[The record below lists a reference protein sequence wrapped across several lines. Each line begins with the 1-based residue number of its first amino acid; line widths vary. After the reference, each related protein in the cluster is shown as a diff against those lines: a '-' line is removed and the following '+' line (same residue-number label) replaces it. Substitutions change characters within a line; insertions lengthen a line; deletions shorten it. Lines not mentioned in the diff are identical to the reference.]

1 MLVVLKYKS
10 YILYPLIN
18 LNIGICLQRW
28 RSLIMKIRICA
39 TFMLFLFIWLH
50 PFWTFA
56 KGEEAKERVVS
67 LVYDDSG
74 SMRNNDRWKYANYAL
89 QSLVALLDEKDK
101 FSYVPMSKPNDPLNI
116 SLTKDKRQ
124 TEIEGIGAW
133 KTYLNTPFSAVE
145 TAMQSIKKEADIDG
159 KREFWLIVLTDGAF
173 NDLEKDKVGGKE
185 QITQKLAQ
193 FKKEMDAK
201 KISLHPILIT
211 MEEDLGQQE
220 KAQLN
225 TFKEIWKKEINGVT
239 MPSSGEDGIVKSVNQ
254 VAALVANRDP
264 FSSVETIV
272 KTKVVGK
279 KVEITTPFPLK
290 RMTLV
295 RQSPSLS
302 NYQVTQIS
310 KPLQLQSSYSI
321 HAPGEAKLFGN
332 IVHISTENQG
342 VIKPGTYTIEVDR
355 DIEKEGLQ
363 VLVEP
368 ALNYTVSTYDKDD
381 SSQKNVEKM
390 YEGVTAVIE
399 AKPTELP
406 IQSSYFQSEVEIDG
420 KQYPMKWDDKKHVF
434 YYETKIDKGL
444 VRGKVHMNIKGFYR
458 QTKEFKI
465 EVTEKPKLSL
475 QTITKDYEEKVTNL
489 ENSKPFIIQ
498 PQLDGKPMT
507 EEAVKKLLKSTG
519 VTSKQSINYEIK
531 QQDNQIYIY
540 PRPHYSDT
548 FNFTDTGTVEATITI
563 QDSKLQ
569 EVKKN
574 ISLHIQNAPFYEK
587 YALIFKFV
595 IPITLLLL
603 VVGIIVLG
611 WIARPRFHRKALL
624 YYEWDQEVAKD
635 WLYQSEP
642 ELLKNKWWKHY
653 FGIPFRA
660 ERKTVQSVT
669 FIAKKGSKSIFV
681 AKESQVVGMIID
693 GMFIT
698 EDEVGM
704 EHKTL
709 YPNELLVIDR
719 GYGKEIYKYECE

>member
-1 MLVVLKYKS
+1 
-10 YILYPLIN
+10 
-18 LNIGICLQRW
+18 
-28 RSLIMKIRICA
+28 MKIRICA
-39 TFMLFLFIWLH
+39 TFMLFLFICL
-50 PFWTFA
+50 PLSAFA

-101 FSYVPMSKPNDPLNI
+101 FSYVPMSKPNEPLNI

-145 TAMQSIKKEADIDG
+145 TAIQSIKKEADIDG

-185 QITQKLAQ
+185 QILQKLAQ

-201 KISLHPILIT
+201 KISLHPVLIT

-220 KAQLN
+220 KEQLN

-264 FSSVETIV
+264 FSSVESIV

-279 KVEITTPFPLK
+279 RVEITTPFPLK

-295 RQSPSLS
+295 RQSSSLPD
-302 NYQVTQIS
+302 YQVTQIS
-310 KPLQLQSSYSI
+310 KPLQLQSSFSI

-332 IVHISTENQG
+332 IVHISTENEE
-342 VIKPGTYTIEVDR
+342 VIKPGTYTIEVDQ

-368 ALNYTVSTYDKDD
+368 ALNYTVSTYAKDD

-406 IQSSYFQSEVEIDG
+406 VQSSYFQAELEIEG

-434 YYETKIDKGL
+434 YYEMKIAKGL

-531 QQDNQIYIY
+531 QHGNQIYVY
-540 PRPHYSDT
+540 PRPYYSDT
-548 FNFTDTGTVEATITI
+548 FNFTDTGTVEATIVM

-574 ISLHIQNAPFYEK
+574 ITFHIQDAPFYEK

-611 WIARPRFHRKALL
+611 WIVRPRFHRKALL

-642 ELLKNKWWKHY
+642 ELLRNKWWNHY

-669 FIAKKGSKSIFV
+669 FIAKKGSKSVFV

-709 YPNELLVIDR
+709 YPNELLLIDR

>member
-1 MLVVLKYKS
+1 
-10 YILYPLIN
+10 
-18 LNIGICLQRW
+18 
-28 RSLIMKIRICA
+28 MKIRICA

-89 QSLVALLDEKDK
+89 QSLVALLDEKDT

-173 NDLEKDKVGGKE
+173 NDLEKDKIGGKE
-185 QITQKLAQ
+185 QILQKLAQ

-264 FSSVETIV
+264 FSSVESIV

-295 RQSPSLS
+295 RQSPSLPD
-302 NYQVTQIS
+302 YQVTQIS
-310 KPLQLQSSYSI
+310 KPLQLQSSFSI

-332 IVHISTENQG
+332 IVHISTENEE

-368 ALNYTVSTYDKDD
+368 ALNYTVSTYDKEDKD
-381 SSQKNVEKM
+381 RKNVEEM
-390 YEGVTAVIE
+390 YEDVTAVIE

-406 IQSSYFQSEVEIDG
+406 VQSSYFQAEVEIDG
-420 KQYPMKWDDKKHVF
+420 KQYAMKWDDKRHVF
-434 YYETKIDKGL
+434 YYETKLTKGL

-465 EVTEKPKLSL
+465 ETTKKPKLSL
-475 QTITKDYEEKVTNL
+475 QTVTKDYEEKVTNL

-498 PQLDGKPMT
+498 PQLDDKPMT

-531 QQDNQIYIY
+531 QHGNQIYIY

-548 FNFTDTGTVEATITI
+548 FNFTDTGTVEATIVV
-563 QDSKLQ
+563 QDSKLPK
-569 EVKKN
+569 VKKD
-574 ISLHIQNAPFYEK
+574 ITLHIQNAPFYEK
-587 YALIFKFV
+587 YALIFKLV

-603 VVGIIVLG
+603 IVGIIVLG
-611 WIARPRFHRKALL
+611 WIVRPRFHRKALL

-653 FGIPFRA
+653 FGIPYRA

>member
-1 MLVVLKYKS
+1 
-10 YILYPLIN
+10 
-18 LNIGICLQRW
+18 
-28 RSLIMKIRICA
+28 MKIRICA

-89 QSLVALLDEKDK
+89 QSLVALLDEKDT

-116 SLTKDKRQ
+116 SLTKNKRQ

-264 FSSVETIV
+264 FSSVESIV

-295 RQSPSLS
+295 RQSPSLPD
-302 NYQVTQIS
+302 YQVTQIS
-310 KPLQLQSSYSI
+310 KPLQLQSSFSI

-332 IVHISTENQG
+332 IVHISTENEE

-368 ALNYTVSTYDKDD
+368 ALNYTVSTYDKEDKD
-381 SSQKNVEKM
+381 RKNVEEM
-390 YEGVTAVIE
+390 YEDVTAVIE

-406 IQSSYFQSEVEIDG
+406 VQSSYFQAEVEIDG
-420 KQYPMKWDDKKHVF
+420 KQYAMKWDDKRHVF
-434 YYETKIDKGL
+434 YYETKLTKGL

-465 EVTEKPKLSL
+465 ETTKKSKLSL
-475 QTITKDYEEKVTNL
+475 QTVTKDYEEKVTNL

-498 PQLDGKPMT
+498 PQLDDKPMT

-531 QQDNQIYIY
+531 QHGNQIYIY
-540 PRPHYSDT
+540 PRPHYSDI
-548 FNFTDTGTVEATITI
+548 FNFTDTGTVEATIVV
-563 QDSKLQ
+563 QDSKLPK
-569 EVKKN
+569 VKKD
-574 ISLHIQNAPFYEK
+574 ITLHIQNAPFYEK

-603 VVGIIVLG
+603 IVGIIVLG
-611 WIARPRFHRKALL
+611 WIVRPRFHRKALL

-653 FGIPFRA
+653 FGIPYRA

-669 FIAKKGSKSIFV
+669 FIAKKGSKLIFV

>member
-1 MLVVLKYKS
+1 
-10 YILYPLIN
+10 
-18 LNIGICLQRW
+18 
-28 RSLIMKIRICA
+28 MKIRICA

-116 SLTKDKRQ
+116 SLAKDKRQ
-124 TEIEGIGAW
+124 MEIEGIGAW

-193 FKKEMDAK
+193 FKKDMDAK

-225 TFKEIWKKEINGVT
+225 TFKEIWKKELNGVT

-264 FSSVETIV
+264 FSSVESIV
-272 KTKVVGK
+272 KTKVIGK

-295 RQSPSLS
+295 RQSPSLPD
-302 NYQVTQIS
+302 YQVTQIS
-310 KPLQLQSSYSI
+310 KPLQLQSSFSI

-332 IVHISTENQG
+332 IVHISTENEE

-368 ALNYTVSTYDKDD
+368 ALNYTVSTYDKEDKD
-381 SSQKNVEKM
+381 RKNVEEM
-390 YEGVTAVIE
+390 YEDVTAVIQ

-406 IQSSYFQSEVEIDG
+406 VQSSYFQAEVEIDG
-420 KQYPMKWDDKKHVF
+420 KQYAMKWDDKRHVF
-434 YYETKIDKGL
+434 YYETKLTKGL

-465 EVTEKPKLSL
+465 ETTKKPKLSL
-475 QTITKDYEEKVTNL
+475 QTVTKDYEEKVTNL

-498 PQLDGKPMT
+498 PQLDDKPMT

-531 QQDNQIYIY
+531 QHGNQIYVY
-540 PRPHYSDT
+540 PRPYYSDT
-548 FNFTDTGTVEATITI
+548 FNFTDTGTVEATIVM

-574 ISLHIQNAPFYEK
+574 ITFHIQDAPFYEK

-611 WIARPRFHRKALL
+611 WIIRPRFHRKALL

-642 ELLKNKWWKHY
+642 ELLRNKWWNHY
-653 FGIPFRA
+653 FGIPYRA

-669 FIAKKGSKSIFV
+669 FIAKKGSKSVFV

-693 GMFIT
+693 GMFIA

-709 YPNELLVIDR
+709 YPNELLLIDR
-719 GYGKEIYKYECE
+719 AYGKEIYKYECE

>member
-1 MLVVLKYKS
+1 
-10 YILYPLIN
+10 
-18 LNIGICLQRW
+18 
-28 RSLIMKIRICA
+28 MKIRICA

-89 QSLVALLDEKDK
+89 QSLVALLDEKDT

-173 NDLEKDKVGGKE
+173 NDLEKDKIGGKE
-185 QITQKLAQ
+185 QILQKLAQ

-264 FSSVETIV
+264 FSSVESIV

-295 RQSPSLS
+295 RQSPSLPD
-302 NYQVTQIS
+302 YQVTQIS
-310 KPLQLQSSYSI
+310 KPLQLQSSFSI

-332 IVHISTENQG
+332 IVHISTENEE

-368 ALNYTVSTYDKDD
+368 ALNYTVSTYDKEDKD
-381 SSQKNVEKM
+381 RKNVEEM
-390 YEGVTAVIE
+390 YEDVTAVIE

-406 IQSSYFQSEVEIDG
+406 VQSSYFQAEVEIDG
-420 KQYPMKWDDKKHVF
+420 KQYAMKWDDKRHVF
-434 YYETKIDKGL
+434 YYETKLTKGL

-465 EVTEKPKLSL
+465 ETTKKPKLSL
-475 QTITKDYEEKVTNL
+475 QTVTKDYEEKVTNL

-498 PQLDGKPMT
+498 PQLDDKPMT

-531 QQDNQIYIY
+531 QHGNQIYIY

-548 FNFTDTGTVEATITI
+548 FNFTDTGTVEATIVV
-563 QDSKLQ
+563 QDSKLPK
-569 EVKKN
+569 VKKD
-574 ISLHIQNAPFYEK
+574 ITLHIQNALFYEK

-603 VVGIIVLG
+603 IVGIIVLG
-611 WIARPRFHRKALL
+611 WIVRPRFHRKALL

-653 FGIPFRA
+653 FGIPYRA

>member
-1 MLVVLKYKS
+1 
-10 YILYPLIN
+10 
-18 LNIGICLQRW
+18 
-28 RSLIMKIRICA
+28 MKIRICA
-39 TFMLFLFIWLH
+39 TFMLFLLIWLH

-101 FSYVPMSKPNDPLNI
+101 FSYVPMSKPNDPVNI

-185 QITQKLAQ
+185 QILQKLAQ
-193 FKKEMDAK
+193 FKKEMDEK
-201 KISLHPILIT
+201 KISLHPVLIT

-239 MPSSGEDGIVKSVNQ
+239 MPSSGENGIVKSVNQ

-264 FSSVETIV
+264 FSSVESIV

-295 RQSPSLS
+295 RQSPSLPD
-302 NYQVTQIS
+302 YQVKQIS
-310 KPLQLQSSYSI
+310 KPLQLQSSFSI

-332 IVHISTENQG
+332 IVHISTENEE
-342 VIKPGTYTIEVDR
+342 VIKPGTYTIEVDQE
-355 DIEKEGLQ
+355 IEKEGLQ

-368 ALNYTVSTYDKDD
+368 ALNYNVSTYDKEDKD
-381 SSQKNVEKM
+381 RKNVEEM

-406 IQSSYFQSEVEIDG
+406 VQSSYFQAEVEIDG
-420 KQYPMKWDDKKHVF
+420 KQYAMKWDDKRHVF
-434 YYETKIDKGL
+434 YNETKLTKGL
-444 VRGKVHMNIKGFYR
+444 IRGKVHMNIKGFYR

-465 EVTEKPKLSL
+465 ETTKKPELSL
-475 QTITKDYEEKVTNL
+475 QTVTKDYKEKVTNL

-531 QQDNQIYIY
+531 QHDNQIYIY

-548 FNFTDTGTVEATITI
+548 FNFTDTGTVEATIVV

-569 EVKKN
+569 KVKKD
-574 ISLHIQNAPFYEK
+574 ITLHIQNAPFYEK

-603 VVGIIVLG
+603 LVGIIVLG
-611 WIARPRFHRKALL
+611 WIVRPRFHRKALL

-653 FGIPFRA
+653 FGIPYRA

-681 AKESQVVGMIID
+681 AKESQVVGMIVD

>member
-1 MLVVLKYKS
+1 
-10 YILYPLIN
+10 
-18 LNIGICLQRW
+18 
-28 RSLIMKIRICA
+28 MKIRICA
-39 TFMLFLFIWLH
+39 TFMLFLFICL
-50 PFWTFA
+50 PLSAFA

-101 FSYVPMSKPNDPLNI
+101 FSYVPMSKPNEPLNI

-185 QITQKLAQ
+185 QILRKLAH

-201 KISLHPILIT
+201 KISLHPVLIT

-220 KAQLN
+220 KEQLN

-264 FSSVETIV
+264 FSSVESIV

-279 KVEITTPFPLK
+279 RVEITTPFPLK

-295 RQSPSLS
+295 RQSPSLPD
-302 NYQVTQIS
+302 YQVTQIS
-310 KPLQLQSSYSI
+310 KPLQLQSSFSI

-332 IVHISTENQG
+332 IVHISTENEE
-342 VIKPGTYTIEVDR
+342 VIKPGTYTIEVDQ

-368 ALNYTVSTYDKDD
+368 ALNYTVSTYAKDD

-406 IQSSYFQSEVEIDG
+406 VQSSYFQAELEIEG

-434 YYETKIDKGL
+434 YYEMKIAKGL

-531 QQDNQIYIY
+531 QHGNQIYVY
-540 PRPHYSDT
+540 PRPYYSDT
-548 FNFTDTGTVEATITI
+548 FNFTDTGTVEATIVM

-574 ISLHIQNAPFYEK
+574 ITFHIQDAPFYEK

-611 WIARPRFHRKALL
+611 WIVRPRFHRKALL

-642 ELLKNKWWKHY
+642 ELLRNKWWNHY

-669 FIAKKGSKSIFV
+669 FIAKKGSKSVFV

-709 YPNELLVIDR
+709 YPNELLLIDR

>member
-1 MLVVLKYKS
+1 
-10 YILYPLIN
+10 
-18 LNIGICLQRW
+18 
-28 RSLIMKIRICA
+28 MKIRICA

-89 QSLVALLDEKDK
+89 QSLVALLDEKDT

-173 NDLEKDKVGGKE
+173 NDLEKDKIGGKE
-185 QITQKLAQ
+185 QILQKLAQ

-264 FSSVETIV
+264 FSSVESIV

-295 RQSPSLS
+295 RQSPSLPD
-302 NYQVTQIS
+302 YQVTQIS
-310 KPLQLQSSYSI
+310 KPLQLQSSFSI

-332 IVHISTENQG
+332 IVHISTENEE
-342 VIKPGTYTIEVDR
+342 VIKPGTYMIEVDR

-368 ALNYTVSTYDKDD
+368 ALNYTVSTYDKEDKD
-381 SSQKNVEKM
+381 RKNVEEM
-390 YEGVTAVIE
+390 YEDVTAVIE

-406 IQSSYFQSEVEIDG
+406 VQSSYFQAEVEIDG
-420 KQYPMKWDDKKHVF
+420 KQYAMKWDDKRHVF
-434 YYETKIDKGL
+434 YYETKLTKGL

-465 EVTEKPKLSL
+465 ETTKKPKLSL
-475 QTITKDYEEKVTNL
+475 QTVTKDYEEKVTNL

-498 PQLDGKPMT
+498 PQLDDKPMT

-531 QQDNQIYIY
+531 QHGNQIYIY

-548 FNFTDTGTVEATITI
+548 FNFTDTGTVEATIVV
-563 QDSKLQ
+563 QDSKLPK
-569 EVKKN
+569 VKKD
-574 ISLHIQNAPFYEK
+574 ITLHIQNALFYEK
-587 YALIFKFV
+587 YALIFKLV

-603 VVGIIVLG
+603 IVGIIVLG
-611 WIARPRFHRKALL
+611 WIVRPRFHRKALL

-653 FGIPFRA
+653 FGIPYRA

>member
-1 MLVVLKYKS
+1 
-10 YILYPLIN
+10 
-18 LNIGICLQRW
+18 
-28 RSLIMKIRICA
+28 MKIRICA
-39 TFMLFLFIWLH
+39 TFMLFLFICL
-50 PFWTFA
+50 PLSAFA

-101 FSYVPMSKPNDPLNI
+101 FSYVPMSKPNEPLNI

-185 QITQKLAQ
+185 QILRKLAQ

-201 KISLHPILIT
+201 KISLHPVLIT

-220 KAQLN
+220 KEQLN

-264 FSSVETIV
+264 FSSVESIV

-279 KVEITTPFPLK
+279 RVEITTPFPLK

-295 RQSPSLS
+295 RQSPSLPD
-302 NYQVTQIS
+302 YQVTQIS
-310 KPLQLQSSYSI
+310 KPLQLQSSFSI

-332 IVHISTENQG
+332 IVHISTENEE
-342 VIKPGTYTIEVDR
+342 VIKPGTYTIEVDQ

-399 AKPTELP
+399 ARPTELP
-406 IQSSYFQSEVEIDG
+406 VQSSYFQAEVEIDG
-420 KQYPMKWDDKKHVF
+420 KQYAMKWNDKRHVF
-434 YYETKIDKGL
+434 YYETKLGKGL

-465 EVTEKPKLSL
+465 ETAEKPKLSL
-475 QTITKDYEEKVTNL
+475 QTVTKDYEEKVTNL
-489 ENSKPFIIQ
+489 ENSKPFVLQ
-498 PQLDGKPMT
+498 PQLDDKSMT

-519 VTSKQSINYEIK
+519 VTSKQLINYEIK
-531 QQDNQIYIY
+531 QHGNQIYVY
-540 PRPHYSDT
+540 PRPYYSDT
-548 FNFTDTGTVEATITI
+548 FNFTDTGTVEATIVM

-574 ISLHIQNAPFYEK
+574 ITFHIQDAPFYEK

-611 WIARPRFHRKALL
+611 WIVRPRFHRKALL

-642 ELLKNKWWKHY
+642 ELLRNKWWNHY
-653 FGIPFRA
+653 LGIPFRA

-669 FIAKKGSKSIFV
+669 FIAKKGSKSVFV

-709 YPNELLVIDR
+709 YPNELLLIDR

>member
-1 MLVVLKYKS
+1 
-10 YILYPLIN
+10 
-18 LNIGICLQRW
+18 
-28 RSLIMKIRICA
+28 MKIRICA

-116 SLTKDKRQ
+116 SLAKDKRQ
-124 TEIEGIGAW
+124 MEIEGIGAW

-185 QITQKLAQ
+185 QILRKLAQ

-201 KISLHPILIT
+201 KISLHPVLIT

-220 KAQLN
+220 KEQLN

-264 FSSVETIV
+264 FSSVESIV

-295 RQSPSLS
+295 RQSPSLPD
-302 NYQVTQIS
+302 YQVTQIS
-310 KPLQLQSSYSI
+310 KPLQLQSSFSI

-332 IVHISTENQG
+332 IVHISTENEE

-368 ALNYTVSTYDKDD
+368 ALNYTVSTYDKEDKD
-381 SSQKNVEKM
+381 RKNVEEM
-390 YEGVTAVIE
+390 YEDVTAVIE

-406 IQSSYFQSEVEIDG
+406 VQSSYFQAEVEIDG
-420 KQYPMKWDDKKHVF
+420 KQYAMKWDDKRHVF
-434 YYETKIDKGL
+434 YYETKLTKGL

-465 EVTEKPKLSL
+465 ETTKKPKLSL
-475 QTITKDYEEKVTNL
+475 QTVTKDYEEKVTNL

-498 PQLDGKPMT
+498 PQLDDKPMT

-531 QQDNQIYIY
+531 QHGNQIYIY

-548 FNFTDTGTVEATITI
+548 FNFTDTGTVEATIVV

-574 ISLHIQNAPFYEK
+574 ITFHIQDAPFYEK

-611 WIARPRFHRKALL
+611 WIIRPRFHRKALL

-642 ELLKNKWWKHY
+642 ELLRNKWWNHY

-669 FIAKKGSKSIFV
+669 FIAKKGSKSVFV

-693 GMFIT
+693 GMFIA

-709 YPNELLVIDR
+709 YPNELLLIDR

>member
-1 MLVVLKYKS
+1 
-10 YILYPLIN
+10 
-18 LNIGICLQRW
+18 
-28 RSLIMKIRICA
+28 MKIRICA

-89 QSLVALLDEKDK
+89 QSLVALLDEKDT

-116 SLTKDKRQ
+116 SLAKDKRQ

-193 FKKEMDAK
+193 FKKEMDVK
-201 KISLHPILIT
+201 KISLHPVLIT

-220 KAQLN
+220 KVQLN

-264 FSSVETIV
+264 FSSVESIV

-295 RQSPSLS
+295 RQSPSLPD
-302 NYQVTQIS
+302 YQVTQIS
-310 KPLQLQSSYSI
+310 KPLQLQSSFSI

-332 IVHISTENQG
+332 IVHISTENEE
-342 VIKPGTYTIEVDR
+342 VIKPGTYTIEVDQ

-381 SSQKNVEKM
+381 RSQKNVEKM

-406 IQSSYFQSEVEIDG
+406 IQSSYFQAEVEIDG
-420 KQYPMKWDDKKHVF
+420 KQYPMKWDNKKHVF
-434 YYETKIDKGL
+434 YYEMKVDKGL

-465 EVTEKPKLSL
+465 ETTKKPELSL
-475 QTITKDYEEKVTNL
+475 RTVTKDYEEKVTNL
-489 ENSKPFIIQ
+489 ESSKPFIIQ
-498 PQLDGKPMT
+498 PQLDDKPMT

-531 QQDNQIYIY
+531 QHGNQIYIY

-548 FNFTDTGTVEATITI
+548 FNFTDTGTVEATIVV

-574 ISLHIQNAPFYEK
+574 IKLHIQDAPFYEK

-603 VVGIIVLG
+603 IIGIIVLG
-611 WIARPRFHRKALL
+611 WIVRPRFHRKALL

>member
-1 MLVVLKYKS
+1 
-10 YILYPLIN
+10 
-18 LNIGICLQRW
+18 
-28 RSLIMKIRICA
+28 MKIRICA

-89 QSLVALLDEKDK
+89 QSLVALLDEKDT

-173 NDLEKDKVGGKE
+173 NDLEKDKVGGRE

-193 FKKEMDAK
+193 FKKDMDAK

-264 FSSVETIV
+264 FSSVESIV

-310 KPLQLQSSYSI
+310 KPLQLQSSFSI

-332 IVHISTENQG
+332 IVHISTENEE

-368 ALNYTVSTYDKDD
+368 ALNYTVSTYEKEDKDR
-381 SSQKNVEKM
+381 KNVEEM

-406 IQSSYFQSEVEIDG
+406 VQSSYFQAEVEIDG
-420 KQYPMKWDDKKHVF
+420 KQYAMKWDDKRHVF
-434 YYETKIDKGL
+434 YYATKLTKGL

-465 EVTEKPKLSL
+465 ETTKKPALSL
-475 QTITKDYEEKVTNL
+475 RTVTKDYEEKVTNL
-489 ENSKPFIIQ
+489 ESSKPFIIQ
-498 PQLDGKPMT
+498 PQLDDKPMT
-507 EEAVKKLLKSTG
+507 EEAVKKLLKSIG

-531 QQDNQIYIY
+531 QHGNQIYIY

-548 FNFTDTGTVEATITI
+548 FNFTDTGTVEATIVV

-574 ISLHIQNAPFYEK
+574 IKLHIQDAPFYEK

-603 VVGIIVLG
+603 IVGIIVLG
-611 WIARPRFHRKALL
+611 WIVRPRFHRKALL

>member
-1 MLVVLKYKS
+1 
-10 YILYPLIN
+10 
-18 LNIGICLQRW
+18 
-28 RSLIMKIRICA
+28 MKIRICA

-89 QSLVALLDEKDK
+89 QSLVALLDEKDT

-173 NDLEKDKVGGKE
+173 NDLEKDKIGGKE
-185 QITQKLAQ
+185 QILQKLAQ

-225 TFKEIWKKEINGVT
+225 MFKEIWKKEINGVT

-264 FSSVETIV
+264 FSSVESIV

-295 RQSPSLS
+295 RQSPSLPD
-302 NYQVTQIS
+302 YQVTQIS
-310 KPLQLQSSYSI
+310 KPLQLQSSFSI

-332 IVHISTENQG
+332 IVHISTENEE

-368 ALNYTVSTYDKDD
+368 ALNYTVSTYDKEDKD
-381 SSQKNVEKM
+381 RKNVEEM
-390 YEGVTAVIE
+390 YEDVTAVIE

-406 IQSSYFQSEVEIDG
+406 VQSSYFQAEVEIDG
-420 KQYPMKWDDKKHVF
+420 KQYTMKWDDKRHVF
-434 YYETKIDKGL
+434 YYETKLTKGL

-465 EVTEKPKLSL
+465 ETTKKPKLSL
-475 QTITKDYEEKVTNL
+475 QTVTKDYEEKVTNL

-498 PQLDGKPMT
+498 PQLDDKPMT

-531 QQDNQIYIY
+531 QHGNQIYIY

-548 FNFTDTGTVEATITI
+548 FNFTDTGTVEATIVV
-563 QDSKLQ
+563 QDSKLPK
-569 EVKKN
+569 VKKD
-574 ISLHIQNAPFYEK
+574 ITLHIQNAPFYEK

-603 VVGIIVLG
+603 IVGIIVLG
-611 WIARPRFHRKALL
+611 WIVRPRFHRKALL

-653 FGIPFRA
+653 FGIPYRA

-681 AKESQVVGMIID
+681 AKESQIVGMIID

>member
-1 MLVVLKYKS
+1 
-10 YILYPLIN
+10 
-18 LNIGICLQRW
+18 
-28 RSLIMKIRICA
+28 MKIRICA
-39 TFMLFLFIWLH
+39 TFMLFLLIWLH

-89 QSLVALLDEKDK
+89 QSLVALLDEKDT

-185 QITQKLAQ
+185 QILQKLAQ
-193 FKKEMDAK
+193 FKKNMDAK

-264 FSSVETIV
+264 FSSVESIV

-295 RQSPSLS
+295 RQSPSLPD
-302 NYQVTQIS
+302 YQVTQIS
-310 KPLQLQSSYSI
+310 KPLQLQSSFSI

-332 IVHISTENQG
+332 IVHISTENEE
-342 VIKPGTYTIEVDR
+342 VIKPGTYTIEVDQE
-355 DIEKEGLQ
+355 IEKEGLQ

-368 ALNYTVSTYDKDD
+368 ALNYTVSTYDKEDKD
-381 SSQKNVEKM
+381 RKNVEEM

-406 IQSSYFQSEVEIDG
+406 VQSSYFQAEVEIDG
-420 KQYPMKWDDKKHVF
+420 KQYAMKWDDKRHVF
-434 YYETKIDKGL
+434 YYETKLTKGL
-444 VRGKVHMNIKGFYR
+444 IRGKVHMNIKGFYR

-465 EVTEKPKLSL
+465 ETTKKPELSL
-475 QTITKDYEEKVTNL
+475 QTVTKDYKEKVTNL

-531 QQDNQIYIY
+531 QHDNQIYIY
-540 PRPHYSDT
+540 PRPHYSAT
-548 FNFTDTGTVEATITI
+548 FNFTDTGSVEATIVV
-563 QDSKLQ
+563 QDSKLK
-569 EVKKN
+569 EVKKD
-574 ISLHIQNAPFYEK
+574 ITLHIQNAPFYEK

-603 VVGIIVLG
+603 IVGIIVLG
-611 WIARPRFHRKALL
+611 WIVRPRFHRKALL

-653 FGIPFRA
+653 FGIPYRA

>member
-1 MLVVLKYKS
+1 
-10 YILYPLIN
+10 
-18 LNIGICLQRW
+18 
-28 RSLIMKIRICA
+28 
-39 TFMLFLFIWLH
+39 
-50 PFWTFA
+50 
-56 KGEEAKERVVS
+56 
-67 LVYDDSG
+67 
-74 SMRNNDRWKYANYAL
+74 
-89 QSLVALLDEKDK
+89 
-101 FSYVPMSKPNDPLNI
+101 
-116 SLTKDKRQ
+116 
-124 TEIEGIGAW
+124 
-133 KTYLNTPFSAVE
+133 YLNTPFSAVE

-185 QITQKLAQ
+185 QILQKLAQ
-193 FKKEMDAK
+193 FKKEMDTK
-201 KISLHPILIT
+201 KISLHPVLIT

-220 KAQLN
+220 KEQLN

-264 FSSVETIV
+264 FSSVESIV

-279 KVEITTPFPLK
+279 RVEITTPFPLK

-295 RQSPSLS
+295 RQSPSLPD
-302 NYQVTQIS
+302 YQVTQIS
-310 KPLQLQSSYSI
+310 KPLQLQSSFSI

-332 IVHISTENQG
+332 IVHISTENEE
-342 VIKPGTYTIEVDR
+342 VIKPGTYTIEVDQ

-381 SSQKNVEKM
+381 SSQKNVENM

-406 IQSSYFQSEVEIDG
+406 VQSSYFQAEVEIDG
-420 KQYPMKWDDKKHVF
+420 KQYAMKWNDKRHVF
-434 YYETKIDKGL
+434 YYETKLGKGL

-465 EVTEKPKLSL
+465 ETAEKPKLSL
-475 QTITKDYEEKVTNL
+475 QTVTKDYEEKVTNL
-489 ENSKPFIIQ
+489 ENSKPFVLQ
-498 PQLDGKPMT
+498 PQLDGKLMT

-531 QQDNQIYIY
+531 QHGNQIYVY
-540 PRPHYSDT
+540 PRPYYSDT
-548 FNFTDTGTVEATITI
+548 FNFTDTGTVEATIVM

-574 ISLHIQNAPFYEK
+574 ITFHIQDAPFYEK

-603 VVGIIVLG
+603 AVGIIVLG
-611 WIARPRFHRKALL
+611 WIVRPRFHRKALL

-642 ELLKNKWWKHY
+642 ELLRNKWWNHY

-669 FIAKKGSKSIFV
+669 FIAKKGSKSVFV

-693 GMFIT
+693 GMFIA

-709 YPNELLVIDR
+709 YPNELLLIDR

>member
-1 MLVVLKYKS
+1 
-10 YILYPLIN
+10 
-18 LNIGICLQRW
+18 
-28 RSLIMKIRICA
+28 MKIRICA

-185 QITQKLAQ
+185 QILQKLAQ
-193 FKKEMDAK
+193 FKKEMDTK
-201 KISLHPILIT
+201 KISLHPVLIT

-220 KAQLN
+220 KEQLN

-264 FSSVETIV
+264 FSSVESIV

-295 RQSPSLS
+295 RQSPSLPD
-302 NYQVTQIS
+302 YQVTQIS
-310 KPLQLQSSYSI
+310 KPLQLQSSFSI

-332 IVHISTENQG
+332 IVHISTENEE

-368 ALNYTVSTYDKDD
+368 ALNYTVSTYDKEDKD
-381 SSQKNVEKM
+381 RKNVEEM
-390 YEGVTAVIE
+390 YEDVTAVIE

-406 IQSSYFQSEVEIDG
+406 VQSSYFQAEVEMDG
-420 KQYPMKWDDKKHVF
+420 KQYAMKWDDKRHVF
-434 YYETKIDKGL
+434 YYETKLTKGL
-444 VRGKVHMNIKGFYR
+444 VRGKVYMNIKGFYR

-465 EVTEKPKLSL
+465 ETTKKPKLSL
-475 QTITKDYEEKVTNL
+475 QTVTKDYEEKVTNL

-498 PQLDGKPMT
+498 PQLDDKPMT

-531 QQDNQIYIY
+531 QHGNQIYIY

-548 FNFTDTGTVEATITI
+548 FNFTDTGTVEATIVV
-563 QDSKLQ
+563 QDSKLPK
-569 EVKKN
+569 VKKD
-574 ISLHIQNAPFYEK
+574 ITLHIQNAPFYEK

-603 VVGIIVLG
+603 IVGIIVLG
-611 WIARPRFHRKALL
+611 WIVRPRFHRKALL

-653 FGIPFRA
+653 FGIPYRA

>member
-1 MLVVLKYKS
+1 
-10 YILYPLIN
+10 
-18 LNIGICLQRW
+18 
-28 RSLIMKIRICA
+28 MKIRICA

-173 NDLEKDKVGGKE
+173 NDLEKDKVDGKE
-185 QITQKLAQ
+185 QILQKLAQ
-193 FKKEMDAK
+193 FKKEMDVK
-201 KISLHPILIT
+201 KISLHPVLIT

-264 FSSVETIV
+264 FSSVESIV

-295 RQSPSLS
+295 RQSPSLPD
-302 NYQVTQIS
+302 YQVKQIS
-310 KPLQLQSSYSI
+310 KPLQLQSSFSI

-332 IVHISTENQG
+332 IVHISTENEE
-342 VIKPGTYTIEVDR
+342 VIKPGTYTIEVDQ

-368 ALNYTVSTYDKDD
+368 ALNYTVSTYDKEDKD
-381 SSQKNVEKM
+381 RKNVEEM

-406 IQSSYFQSEVEIDG
+406 VQSSYFQAEVEIDG
-420 KQYPMKWDDKKHVF
+420 KQYAMKWDDKRHVF
-434 YYETKIDKGL
+434 YYETKLTTGL
-444 VRGKVHMNIKGFYR
+444 IRGKVHMNIKGFYR

-465 EVTEKPKLSL
+465 ETTKKPELSL
-475 QTITKDYEEKVTNL
+475 QTVTKDYKEKVTNL

-531 QQDNQIYIY
+531 QHDNQIYIY

-548 FNFTDTGTVEATITI
+548 FNFTDTGTVEATIVV

-569 EVKKN
+569 KVKKD
-574 ISLHIQNAPFYEK
+574 ITLHIQNAPFYEK

-603 VVGIIVLG
+603 IVGIIVLG
-611 WIARPRFHRKALL
+611 WIVRPRFHRKALL

-653 FGIPFRA
+653 FGIPYRA

>member
-1 MLVVLKYKS
+1 
-10 YILYPLIN
+10 
-18 LNIGICLQRW
+18 
-28 RSLIMKIRICA
+28 MKIRICA

-50 PFWTFA
+50 PYWTFA

-89 QSLVALLDEKDK
+89 QSLVALLDEKDT
-101 FSYVPMSKPNDPLNI
+101 FSYVPMSKPNNPLNI

-185 QITQKLAQ
+185 QITKKLTD
-193 FKKEMDAK
+193 FKKEMDVK

-220 KAQLN
+220 KEQLN

-264 FSSVETIV
+264 FSSVESIV

-310 KPLQLQSSYSI
+310 KPLQLQSSFSI

-332 IVHISTENQG
+332 IAHISTENQE

-381 SSQKNVEKM
+381 NSQKNVEQM

-406 IQSSYFQSEVEIDG
+406 IQSSYFQAEVEIDG
-420 KQYPMKWDDKKHVF
+420 KQYPMKWNDKRHVF
-434 YYETKIDKGL
+434 YYETKIGKGL

-465 EVTEKPKLSL
+465 ETTEKPKLSL
-475 QTITKDYEEKVTNL
+475 QTVTKDYEEKVTNL
-489 ENSKPFIIQ
+489 ENSKPFILQ
-498 PQLDGKPMT
+498 PKLDGKPMT
-507 EEAVKKLLKSTG
+507 EGAVKKLLKSTG

-531 QQDNQIYIY
+531 QRGNQIYVY
-540 PRPHYSDT
+540 PRPYYSAT
-548 FNFTDTGTVEATITI
+548 FNFTDTGTVEATIVI
-563 QDSKLQ
+563 QDAKLQ
-569 EVKKN
+569 EVKKQ
-574 ISLHIQNAPFYEK
+574 ISLHIQSAPFYEK

-611 WIARPRFHRKALL
+611 WIVRPRFHRKR
-624 YYEWDQEVAKD
+624 YCIT
-635 WLYQSEP
+635 
-642 ELLKNKWWKHY
+642 N
-653 FGIPFRA
+653 GI
-660 ERKTVQSVT
+660 
-669 FIAKKGSKSIFV
+669 KK
-681 AKESQVVGMIID
+681 
-693 GMFIT
+693 
-698 EDEVGM
+698 
-704 EHKTL
+704 
-709 YPNELLVIDR
+709 
-719 GYGKEIYKYECE
+719 

>member
-1 MLVVLKYKS
+1 
-10 YILYPLIN
+10 
-18 LNIGICLQRW
+18 
-28 RSLIMKIRICA
+28 MKIRICA

-116 SLTKDKRQ
+116 SLAKDKRQ
-124 TEIEGIGAW
+124 MEIEGIGAW

-193 FKKEMDAK
+193 FKKDMDAK

-225 TFKEIWKKEINGVT
+225 TFKEIWKKELNGVT

-264 FSSVETIV
+264 FSSVESIV
-272 KTKVVGK
+272 KTKVIGK

-295 RQSPSLS
+295 RQSPSLPD
-302 NYQVTQIS
+302 YQVTQIS
-310 KPLQLQSSYSI
+310 KLLQLQSSFSI

-332 IVHISTENQG
+332 IVHISTENEE

-368 ALNYTVSTYDKDD
+368 ALNYTVSTYDKEDKD
-381 SSQKNVEKM
+381 RKNVEEM
-390 YEGVTAVIE
+390 YEDVTAVIQ

-406 IQSSYFQSEVEIDG
+406 VQSSYFQAEVEIDG
-420 KQYPMKWDDKKHVF
+420 KQYAMKWDDKRHVF
-434 YYETKIDKGL
+434 YYETKLTKGL

-465 EVTEKPKLSL
+465 ETTKKPKLSL
-475 QTITKDYEEKVTNL
+475 QTVTKDYEEKVTNL

-498 PQLDGKPMT
+498 PQLDDKPMT

-531 QQDNQIYIY
+531 QHGNQIYVY
-540 PRPHYSDT
+540 PRPYYSDT
-548 FNFTDTGTVEATITI
+548 FNFTDTGTVEATIVM

-574 ISLHIQNAPFYEK
+574 ITFHIQDAPFYEK

-611 WIARPRFHRKALL
+611 WIIRPRFHRKALL

-642 ELLKNKWWKHY
+642 ELLRNKWWNHY
-653 FGIPFRA
+653 FGIPYRA

-669 FIAKKGSKSIFV
+669 FIAKKGSKSVFV

-693 GMFIT
+693 GMFIA

-709 YPNELLVIDR
+709 YPNELLLIDR

>member
-1 MLVVLKYKS
+1 
-10 YILYPLIN
+10 
-18 LNIGICLQRW
+18 
-28 RSLIMKIRICA
+28 MKIRICA

-89 QSLVALLDEKDK
+89 QSLVALLDEKDT

-173 NDLEKDKVGGKE
+173 NDLEKDKIGGKE
-185 QITQKLAQ
+185 QILQKLAQ

-220 KAQLN
+220 KAKLN

-264 FSSVETIV
+264 FSSVESIV

-295 RQSPSLS
+295 RQSPSLPD
-302 NYQVTQIS
+302 YQVTQIS
-310 KPLQLQSSYSI
+310 KPLQLQSSFSI

-332 IVHISTENQG
+332 IVHISTENEE

-368 ALNYTVSTYDKDD
+368 ALNYTVSTYDKEDKD
-381 SSQKNVEKM
+381 RKNVEEM
-390 YEGVTAVIE
+390 YEDVTAVIE

-406 IQSSYFQSEVEIDG
+406 VQSSYFQAEVEIDG
-420 KQYPMKWDDKKHVF
+420 KQYAMKWDDKRHVF
-434 YYETKIDKGL
+434 YYETKLTKGL

-465 EVTEKPKLSL
+465 ETTKKPKLSL
-475 QTITKDYEEKVTNL
+475 QTVTKDYEEKVTNL

-498 PQLDGKPMT
+498 PQLDDKPMT

-531 QQDNQIYIY
+531 QHGNQIYIY

-548 FNFTDTGTVEATITI
+548 FNFTDTGTVEATIVV
-563 QDSKLQ
+563 QDSKLPK
-569 EVKKN
+569 VKKD
-574 ISLHIQNAPFYEK
+574 ITLHIQNAPFYEK

-603 VVGIIVLG
+603 IVGIIVLG
-611 WIARPRFHRKALL
+611 WIVRPRFHRKALL

-653 FGIPFRA
+653 FGIPYRA

-681 AKESQVVGMIID
+681 AKESQIVGMIID

>member
-1 MLVVLKYKS
+1 
-10 YILYPLIN
+10 
-18 LNIGICLQRW
+18 
-28 RSLIMKIRICA
+28 MKIRICA
-39 TFMLFLFIWLH
+39 TFMLFLLIWLH

-89 QSLVALLDEKDK
+89 QSLVALLDEKDT

-185 QITQKLAQ
+185 QILQKLAQ
-193 FKKEMDAK
+193 FRKEIDVK
-201 KISLHPILIT
+201 KISLHPVLIT

-264 FSSVETIV
+264 FSSVESIV

-295 RQSPSLS
+295 RQSPSLPD
-302 NYQVTQIS
+302 YQVTQIS
-310 KPLQLQSSYSI
+310 KPLQLQSSFSI

-332 IVHISTENQG
+332 IVHISTENEE
-342 VIKPGTYTIEVDR
+342 VIKPGTYTIEVDQE
-355 DIEKEGLQ
+355 IEKEGLQ

-368 ALNYTVSTYDKDD
+368 ALNYTVSTYDKEDKD
-381 SSQKNVEKM
+381 RKNVEEM

-406 IQSSYFQSEVEIDG
+406 VQSSYFQAEVEIDG
-420 KQYPMKWDDKKHVF
+420 KQYAMKWDDKRHVF
-434 YYETKIDKGL
+434 YYETKLTKGL
-444 VRGKVHMNIKGFYR
+444 IRGKVHMNIKGFYR

-465 EVTEKPKLSL
+465 ETTKKPELSL
-475 QTITKDYEEKVTNL
+475 QTVTKDYKEKVTNL

-531 QQDNQIYIY
+531 QHDNQIYIY

-548 FNFTDTGTVEATITI
+548 FNFTDTGTVEATIVV

-569 EVKKN
+569 EVKKD
-574 ISLHIQNAPFYEK
+574 ITLHIQNAPFYEK

-603 VVGIIVLG
+603 IVGIIVLG
-611 WIARPRFHRKALL
+611 WIVRPRFHRKALL

-653 FGIPFRA
+653 FGIPYRA

>member
-1 MLVVLKYKS
+1 
-10 YILYPLIN
+10 
-18 LNIGICLQRW
+18 
-28 RSLIMKIRICA
+28 MKIRICA

-193 FKKEMDAK
+193 FKKDMDAK

-264 FSSVETIV
+264 FSSVESIV

-279 KVEITTPFPLK
+279 KVKITTPFPLK

-332 IVHISTENQG
+332 IVHISTENQE

-381 SSQKNVEKM
+381 SSQKNVGKM
-390 YEGVTAVIE
+390 YGGVTAVIE

-406 IQSSYFQSEVEIDG
+406 IQSSYFQAEVEIDG
-420 KQYPMKWDDKKHVF
+420 KQYPMMWDDKKHVF
-434 YYETKIDKGL
+434 YYEMKIDKGL

-540 PRPHYSDT
+540 PRPHYSDI

-611 WIARPRFHRKALL
+611 WIVRPRFHRKALL

-653 FGIPFRA
+653 FGIPYRA

-698 EDEVGM
+698 EDEIGM

>member
-1 MLVVLKYKS
+1 
-10 YILYPLIN
+10 
-18 LNIGICLQRW
+18 
-28 RSLIMKIRICA
+28 MKIRICA
-39 TFMLFLFIWLH
+39 TFMLFLFICL
-50 PFWTFA
+50 PLSAFA

-101 FSYVPMSKPNDPLNI
+101 FSYVPMSKPNEPLNI

-185 QITQKLAQ
+185 QILQKLAQ

-201 KISLHPILIT
+201 KISLHPVLIT

-220 KAQLN
+220 KEQLN

-239 MPSSGEDGIVKSVNQ
+239 MPSNGEDGIVKSVNQ

-264 FSSVETIV
+264 FSSVESIV

-279 KVEITTPFPLK
+279 RVEITTPFPLK

-295 RQSPSLS
+295 RQSPSLPD
-302 NYQVTQIS
+302 YQVTQIS
-310 KPLQLQSSYSI
+310 KPLQLQSSFSI

-332 IVHISTENQG
+332 IVHISTENEE
-342 VIKPGTYTIEVDR
+342 VIKPGTYTIEVDQ

-368 ALNYTVSTYDKDD
+368 ALNYTVSTYAKDD

-390 YEGVTAVIE
+390 YEDVTAVIE
-399 AKPTELP
+399 AKPTDLP
-406 IQSSYFQSEVEIDG
+406 VQSSYFQAELEIEG

-434 YYETKIDKGL
+434 YYEMKIAKGL

-531 QQDNQIYIY
+531 QHGNQIYVY
-540 PRPHYSDT
+540 PRPYYSDT
-548 FNFTDTGTVEATITI
+548 FNFTDTGTVEATIVM

-574 ISLHIQNAPFYEK
+574 ITFHIQDAPFYEK

-611 WIARPRFHRKALL
+611 WIVRPRFHRKALL

-642 ELLKNKWWKHY
+642 ELLRNKWWNHY

-669 FIAKKGSKSIFV
+669 FIAKKGSKSVFV

-698 EDEVGM
+698 KDEVGM

-709 YPNELLVIDR
+709 YPNELLLIDR

>member
-1 MLVVLKYKS
+1 MFVVLKYKS

-39 TFMLFLFIWLH
+39 TFMLFLLIWLH

-101 FSYVPMSKPNDPLNI
+101 FSYVPMSKPNDPVNI

-185 QITQKLAQ
+185 QILQKLAQ
-193 FKKEMDAK
+193 FKKEMDEK
-201 KISLHPILIT
+201 KISLHPVLIT

-239 MPSSGEDGIVKSVNQ
+239 MPSSGENGIVKSVNQ

-264 FSSVETIV
+264 FSSVESIV

-295 RQSPSLS
+295 RQSPSLPD
-302 NYQVTQIS
+302 YQVKQIS
-310 KPLQLQSSYSI
+310 KPLQLQSSFSI

-332 IVHISTENQG
+332 IVHISTENEE
-342 VIKPGTYTIEVDR
+342 VIKPGTYTIEVDQE
-355 DIEKEGLQ
+355 IEKEGLQ

-368 ALNYTVSTYDKDD
+368 ALNYNVSTYDKEDKD
-381 SSQKNVEKM
+381 RKNVEEM

-406 IQSSYFQSEVEIDG
+406 VQSSYFQAEVEIDG
-420 KQYPMKWDDKKHVF
+420 KQYAMKWDDKRHVF
-434 YYETKIDKGL
+434 YYETKLTKGL
-444 VRGKVHMNIKGFYR
+444 IRGKVHMNIKGFYR

-465 EVTEKPKLSL
+465 ETTKKPELSL
-475 QTITKDYEEKVTNL
+475 QTVTKDYKEKVTNL

-531 QQDNQIYIY
+531 QHDNQIYIY

-548 FNFTDTGTVEATITI
+548 FNFTDTGTVEATIVV

-569 EVKKN
+569 KVKKN
-574 ISLHIQNAPFYEK
+574 ITLHIQNAPFYEK

-603 VVGIIVLG
+603 LVGIIVLG
-611 WIARPRFHRKALL
+611 WIVRPRFHRKALL

-653 FGIPFRA
+653 FGIPYRA

-681 AKESQVVGMIID
+681 AKESQVVGMIVD

>member
-1 MLVVLKYKS
+1 
-10 YILYPLIN
+10 
-18 LNIGICLQRW
+18 
-28 RSLIMKIRICA
+28 MKIRICA
-39 TFMLFLFIWLH
+39 TFMLFLFICL
-50 PFWTFA
+50 PLSAFA

-185 QITQKLAQ
+185 QILWKLAQ

-201 KISLHPILIT
+201 KISLHPVLIT

-220 KAQLN
+220 KEQLN

-264 FSSVETIV
+264 FSSVESIV
-272 KTKVVGK
+272 KTKVLGK
-279 KVEITTPFPLK
+279 RVEITTPFPLK

-295 RQSPSLS
+295 RQSPSLPD
-302 NYQVTQIS
+302 YQVTQIS
-310 KPLQLQSSYSI
+310 KPLQLQSSFSI

-332 IVHISTENQG
+332 IVHISTENEE
-342 VIKPGTYTIEVDR
+342 VIKPGTYTIEVDQ

-381 SSQKNVEKM
+381 SSQKNVENM
-390 YEGVTAVIE
+390 YEGGTAVIE

-406 IQSSYFQSEVEIDG
+406 VQSSYFQAEVEIDG
-420 KQYPMKWDDKKHVF
+420 KQYAMKWNDKRHVF
-434 YYETKIDKGL
+434 YYETKLGKGL

-465 EVTEKPKLSL
+465 ETAEKPKLSL
-475 QTITKDYEEKVTNL
+475 QTVTKDYEEKVTNL
-489 ENSKPFIIQ
+489 ENSKPFVLQ
-498 PQLDGKPMT
+498 PQLDGKLMT

-531 QQDNQIYIY
+531 QHGNQIYVY
-540 PRPHYSDT
+540 PRPYYSDT
-548 FNFTDTGTVEATITI
+548 FNFTDTGTVEATIVM

-574 ISLHIQNAPFYEK
+574 ITFHIQDAPFYEK

-603 VVGIIVLG
+603 AVGIIVLG
-611 WIARPRFHRKALL
+611 WIVRPRFHRKALL

-642 ELLKNKWWKHY
+642 ELLRNKWWNHY

-669 FIAKKGSKSIFV
+669 FIAKKGSKSVFV

-693 GMFIT
+693 GMFIA

-709 YPNELLVIDR
+709 YPNELLLIDR

>member
-1 MLVVLKYKS
+1 
-10 YILYPLIN
+10 
-18 LNIGICLQRW
+18 
-28 RSLIMKIRICA
+28 MKIRICA

-89 QSLVALLDEKDK
+89 QSLVALLDEKDT

-173 NDLEKDKVGGKE
+173 NDLEKDKIGGKE
-185 QITQKLAQ
+185 QILQKLAQ

-264 FSSVETIV
+264 FSSVESIV

-295 RQSPSLS
+295 RQSPSLPD
-302 NYQVTQIS
+302 YQVTQIS
-310 KPLQLQSSYSI
+310 KPLQLQSSFSI

-332 IVHISTENQG
+332 IVHISTENEE

-368 ALNYTVSTYDKDD
+368 ALNYTVSTYDKEDKD
-381 SSQKNVEKM
+381 RKNVEEM
-390 YEGVTAVIE
+390 YEDVTAVIE

-406 IQSSYFQSEVEIDG
+406 VQSSYFQAEVEIDG
-420 KQYPMKWDDKKHVF
+420 KQYAMKWDDKRHVF
-434 YYETKIDKGL
+434 YYETKLTKGL

-465 EVTEKPKLSL
+465 ETTKKPKLSL
-475 QTITKDYEEKVTNL
+475 QTVTKDFEEKVTNL

-498 PQLDGKPMT
+498 PQLDDKPMT

-531 QQDNQIYIY
+531 QHGNQIYIY

-548 FNFTDTGTVEATITI
+548 FNFTDTGTVEATIVV
-563 QDSKLQ
+563 QDSKLPK
-569 EVKKN
+569 VKKD
-574 ISLHIQNAPFYEK
+574 ITLHIQNAPFYEK

-603 VVGIIVLG
+603 IVGIIVLG
-611 WIARPRFHRKALL
+611 WIVRPRFHRKALL

-653 FGIPFRA
+653 FGIPYRA

>member
-1 MLVVLKYKS
+1 MFVVLKYKS

-89 QSLVALLDEKDK
+89 QSLVALLDEKDT

-193 FKKEMDAK
+193 FKKDMDAK

-264 FSSVETIV
+264 FSSVESIV

-295 RQSPSLS
+295 RQSPSLPD
-302 NYQVTQIS
+302 YQVTQIS
-310 KPLQLQSSYSI
+310 KPLQLQSSFSI

-332 IVHISTENQG
+332 IVHISTENEE

-368 ALNYTVSTYDKDD
+368 ALNYTVSTYDKEDKD
-381 SSQKNVEKM
+381 RRNVEEL
-390 YEGVTAVIE
+390 YEGVTVVIE

-406 IQSSYFQSEVEIDG
+406 VQSSYFQAEVEIDG
-420 KQYPMKWDDKKHVF
+420 KQYTMKWDDKRHVF
-434 YYETKIDKGL
+434 YYETKLTKGL

-465 EVTEKPKLSL
+465 ETTKKPALSL
-475 QTITKDYEEKVTNL
+475 RTVTKDYEEKVTNL

-498 PQLDGKPMT
+498 PQLDDKPMT

-531 QQDNQIYIY
+531 QHGNQIYIY

-548 FNFTDTGTVEATITI
+548 FNFTDTGTVEATIVV

-574 ISLHIQNAPFYEK
+574 ITLHIQNAPFYEK

-603 VVGIIVLG
+603 IVGIIVLG
-611 WIARPRFHRKALL
+611 WIVRPRFHRKALL

>member
-1 MLVVLKYKS
+1 MFVVLKYKS

-39 TFMLFLFIWLH
+39 TFMLFLLIWLH

-101 FSYVPMSKPNDPLNI
+101 FSYVPMSKPNDPVNI

-185 QITQKLAQ
+185 QILQKLAQ
-193 FKKEMDAK
+193 FKKEMDVK
-201 KISLHPILIT
+201 KISLHPVLIT
-211 MEEDLGQQE
+211 MEEDLGEQE

-239 MPSSGEDGIVKSVNQ
+239 MPSSGENGIVKSVNQ

-264 FSSVETIV
+264 FSSVESIV

-295 RQSPSLS
+295 RQSPSLPD
-302 NYQVTQIS
+302 YQVKQIS
-310 KPLQLQSSYSI
+310 KPLQLQSSFSI

-332 IVHISTENQG
+332 IVHISTENEE
-342 VIKPGTYTIEVDR
+342 VIKPGTYTIEVDQE
-355 DIEKEGLQ
+355 IEKEGLQ

-368 ALNYTVSTYDKDD
+368 ALNYNVSTYDKEDKD
-381 SSQKNVEKM
+381 RKNVEEM

-406 IQSSYFQSEVEIDG
+406 VQSSYFQAEVEIDG
-420 KQYPMKWDDKKHVF
+420 KQYAMKWDDKRHVF
-434 YYETKIDKGL
+434 YNETKLTKGL
-444 VRGKVHMNIKGFYR
+444 IRGKVHMNIKGFYR

-465 EVTEKPKLSL
+465 ETTKKPELSL
-475 QTITKDYEEKVTNL
+475 QTVTKDYKEKVTNL

-531 QQDNQIYIY
+531 QHDNQIYIY

-548 FNFTDTGTVEATITI
+548 FNFTDTGTVEATIVV

-569 EVKKN
+569 KVKKD
-574 ISLHIQNAPFYEK
+574 ITLHIQNAPFYEK

-603 VVGIIVLG
+603 LVGIIVLG
-611 WIARPRFHRKALL
+611 WIVRPRFHRKALL

-653 FGIPFRA
+653 FGIPYRA

-681 AKESQVVGMIID
+681 AKESQVVGMIVD

>member
-1 MLVVLKYKS
+1 MFVVLKYKS

-89 QSLVALLDEKDK
+89 QSLVALLDEKDT

-173 NDLEKDKVGGKE
+173 NDLEKDKIGGKE

-264 FSSVETIV
+264 FSSVESIV
-272 KTKVVGK
+272 KTKVVEK

-310 KPLQLQSSYSI
+310 KPLQLQSSFSI

-332 IVHISTENQG
+332 IVHISTENEE

-368 ALNYTVSTYDKDD
+368 ALNYTVSTYDKEDKD
-381 SSQKNVEKM
+381 RKNVEEM
-390 YEGVTAVIE
+390 YEGVTAIIE

-406 IQSSYFQSEVEIDG
+406 VQSSYFQAEVEIDG
-420 KQYPMKWDDKKHVF
+420 KQYAMKWDDKRHVF
-434 YYETKIDKGL
+434 YYETKLTKGL

-465 EVTEKPKLSL
+465 ETTKKPALSL
-475 QTITKDYEEKVTNL
+475 RTVTKDYEEKVTNL
-489 ENSKPFIIQ
+489 ESSKPFIIQ
-498 PQLDGKPMT
+498 PQLDDKPMT
-507 EEAVKKLLKSTG
+507 EEAVKKLLKSIG

-531 QQDNQIYIY
+531 QHGNQIYIY

-548 FNFTDTGTVEATITI
+548 FNFTDTGTVEATIVV

-574 ISLHIQNAPFYEK
+574 IKLHIQDAPFYEK

-603 VVGIIVLG
+603 IVGIIVLG
-611 WIARPRFHRKALL
+611 WIVRPRFHRKALL

-642 ELLKNKWWKHY
+642 ELLKNEWWKHY

-698 EDEVGM
+698 EDEVGI

>member
-1 MLVVLKYKS
+1 
-10 YILYPLIN
+10 
-18 LNIGICLQRW
+18 
-28 RSLIMKIRICA
+28 MKIRICA
-39 TFMLFLFIWLH
+39 TFMLFLFICL
-50 PFWTFA
+50 PLSAFA

-101 FSYVPMSKPNDPLNI
+101 FSYVPMSKPNEPLNI

-185 QITQKLAQ
+185 QILRKLAQ

-201 KISLHPILIT
+201 KISLHPVLIT

-220 KAQLN
+220 KEQLN

-264 FSSVETIV
+264 FSSVESIV

-279 KVEITTPFPLK
+279 RVEITTPFPLK

-295 RQSPSLS
+295 RQSSSLPD
-302 NYQVTQIS
+302 YQVTQIS
-310 KPLQLQSSYSI
+310 KPLQLQSSFSI

-332 IVHISTENQG
+332 IVYISTENEE
-342 VIKPGTYTIEVDR
+342 VIKPGTYTIEVDQ

-368 ALNYTVSTYDKDD
+368 ALNYTVSTYAKDD

-399 AKPTELP
+399 ARPTELP
-406 IQSSYFQSEVEIDG
+406 VQSSYFQAEVEIDG
-420 KQYPMKWDDKKHVF
+420 KQYAMKWNDKRHVF
-434 YYETKIDKGL
+434 YYETKLGKGL

-465 EVTEKPKLSL
+465 ETAEKPKLSL
-475 QTITKDYEEKVTNL
+475 QTVTKDYEEKVTNL
-489 ENSKPFIIQ
+489 ENSKPFVLQ
-498 PQLDGKPMT
+498 PQLDGKSMT

-531 QQDNQIYIY
+531 QHGNQIYVY
-540 PRPHYSDT
+540 PRPYYSDT
-548 FNFTDTGTVEATITI
+548 FNFTDTGTVEATIVM

-574 ISLHIQNAPFYEK
+574 ITFHIQDAPFYEK

-611 WIARPRFHRKALL
+611 WIVRPRFHRKALL

-642 ELLKNKWWKHY
+642 ELLRNKWWNHY

-669 FIAKKGSKSIFV
+669 FIAKKGSKSVFV

-709 YPNELLVIDR
+709 YPNELLLIDR

>member
-1 MLVVLKYKS
+1 
-10 YILYPLIN
+10 
-18 LNIGICLQRW
+18 
-28 RSLIMKIRICA
+28 MKIRICA
-39 TFMLFLFIWLH
+39 TFMLFLFICL
-50 PFWTFA
+50 PLSAFA

-101 FSYVPMSKPNDPLNI
+101 FSYVPMSKPNEPLNI

-185 QITQKLAQ
+185 QILQKLAQ

-201 KISLHPILIT
+201 KISLHPVLIT

-220 KAQLN
+220 KEQLN
-225 TFKEIWKKEINGVT
+225 TFKEIWKKEIDGVT
-239 MPSSGEDGIVKSVNQ
+239 MPSNGEDGIVKSVNQ

-264 FSSVETIV
+264 FSSVESIV

-279 KVEITTPFPLK
+279 RVEITTPFPLK

-295 RQSPSLS
+295 RQSPSLPD
-302 NYQVTQIS
+302 YQVTQIS
-310 KPLQLQSSYSI
+310 KPLQLQSSFSI

-332 IVHISTENQG
+332 IVHISTENEE
-342 VIKPGTYTIEVDR
+342 VIKPGTYTIEVDQ

-368 ALNYTVSTYDKDD
+368 ALNYTVSTYAKDD

-406 IQSSYFQSEVEIDG
+406 VQSSYFQAELEIEG

-434 YYETKIDKGL
+434 YYEMKIAKGL

-531 QQDNQIYIY
+531 QHGNQIYVY
-540 PRPHYSDT
+540 PRPYYSDT
-548 FNFTDTGTVEATITI
+548 FNFTDTGTVEATIVM

-574 ISLHIQNAPFYEK
+574 ITFHIQDAPFYEK

-611 WIARPRFHRKALL
+611 WIVRPRFHRKALL

-642 ELLKNKWWKHY
+642 ELLRNKWWNHY

-669 FIAKKGSKSIFV
+669 FIAKKGSKSVFV

-698 EDEVGM
+698 KDEVGM

-709 YPNELLVIDR
+709 YPNELLLIDR

>member
-1 MLVVLKYKS
+1 
-10 YILYPLIN
+10 
-18 LNIGICLQRW
+18 
-28 RSLIMKIRICA
+28 
-39 TFMLFLFIWLH
+39 
-50 PFWTFA
+50 
-56 KGEEAKERVVS
+56 
-67 LVYDDSG
+67 
-74 SMRNNDRWKYANYAL
+74 
-89 QSLVALLDEKDK
+89 
-101 FSYVPMSKPNDPLNI
+101 
-116 SLTKDKRQ
+116 
-124 TEIEGIGAW
+124 
-133 KTYLNTPFSAVE
+133 
-145 TAMQSIKKEADIDG
+145 
-159 KREFWLIVLTDGAF
+159 
-173 NDLEKDKVGGKE
+173 
-185 QITQKLAQ
+185 
-193 FKKEMDAK
+193 
-201 KISLHPILIT
+201 

-220 KAQLN
+220 KEQLN

-264 FSSVETIV
+264 FSSVESIV

-310 KPLQLQSSYSI
+310 KPLQLQSSFSI

-332 IVHISTENQG
+332 IVHISTENQE

-381 SSQKNVEKM
+381 NSQKNVEQM

-406 IQSSYFQSEVEIDG
+406 IQSSYFQAEVEIDG
-420 KQYPMKWDDKKHVF
+420 KQYPMKWNDKRHVF
-434 YYETKIDKGL
+434 YYETKIGKGL

-465 EVTEKPKLSL
+465 ETTEKPKLSL
-475 QTITKDYEEKVTNL
+475 QTVTKDYEEKVTNL
-489 ENSKPFIIQ
+489 ENSKPFILQ
-498 PQLDGKPMT
+498 PKLDGKPMT
-507 EEAVKKLLKSTG
+507 EGAVKKLLKSTG

-531 QQDNQIYIY
+531 QRGNQIYVY
-540 PRPHYSDT
+540 PRPYYSDT
-548 FNFTDTGTVEATITI
+548 FNFTDTGTVEATIVI
-563 QDSKLQ
+563 QDAKLQ
-569 EVKKN
+569 EVKKQ
-574 ISLHIQNAPFYEK
+574 ISLHIQSAPFYEK

-595 IPITLLLL
+595 IPITLLLR

-611 WIARPRFHRKALL
+611 WIVRPRFHRKALL

-642 ELLKNKWWKHY
+642 ELLRNKWWKHY

-669 FIAKKGSKSIFV
+669 FIAKKGSKSVFV

-698 EDEVGM
+698 EEEVGM

-709 YPNELLVIDR
+709 YPNELLLIDR

>member
-1 MLVVLKYKS
+1 
-10 YILYPLIN
+10 
-18 LNIGICLQRW
+18 
-28 RSLIMKIRICA
+28 MKIRICA

-89 QSLVALLDEKDK
+89 QSLVALLDEKDT

-116 SLTKDKRQ
+116 SLTKNKRQ

-201 KISLHPILIT
+201 KISLHPVLIT

-264 FSSVETIV
+264 FSSVESIV

-295 RQSPSLS
+295 RQSPSLPD
-302 NYQVTQIS
+302 YQVTQIS
-310 KPLQLQSSYSI
+310 KPLQLQSSFSI

-332 IVHISTENQG
+332 IVHISTENEE

-368 ALNYTVSTYDKDD
+368 ALNYTVSTYDKEDKD
-381 SSQKNVEKM
+381 RKNVEEM
-390 YEGVTAVIE
+390 YEDVTAVIE

-406 IQSSYFQSEVEIDG
+406 VQSSYFQAEVEIDG
-420 KQYPMKWDDKKHVF
+420 KQYAMKWDDKRHVF
-434 YYETKIDKGL
+434 YYETKLTKGL

-465 EVTEKPKLSL
+465 ETTKKSKLSL
-475 QTITKDYEEKVTNL
+475 QTVTKDYEEKVTNL

-498 PQLDGKPMT
+498 PQLDDKPMT

-531 QQDNQIYIY
+531 QHGNQIYIY

-548 FNFTDTGTVEATITI
+548 FNFTDTGTVEATIVV
-563 QDSKLQ
+563 QDSKLPK
-569 EVKKN
+569 VKKD
-574 ISLHIQNAPFYEK
+574 ITLHIQNAPFYEK

-603 VVGIIVLG
+603 IVGIIVLG
-611 WIARPRFHRKALL
+611 WIVRPRFHRKALL

-653 FGIPFRA
+653 FGIPYRA

>member
-1 MLVVLKYKS
+1 
-10 YILYPLIN
+10 
-18 LNIGICLQRW
+18 
-28 RSLIMKIRICA
+28 MKIRICA
-39 TFMLFLFIWLH
+39 TFMLFLLIWLH

-101 FSYVPMSKPNDPLNI
+101 FSYVPMSKPNDPVNI

-185 QITQKLAQ
+185 QILQKLAQ
-193 FKKEMDAK
+193 FKKEMDEK
-201 KISLHPILIT
+201 KISLHPVLIT

-264 FSSVETIV
+264 FSSVESIV

-295 RQSPSLS
+295 RQSPSLPD
-302 NYQVTQIS
+302 YQVKQIS
-310 KPLQLQSSYSI
+310 KPLQLQSSFSI

-332 IVHISTENQG
+332 IVHISTENEE
-342 VIKPGTYTIEVDR
+342 VIKPGTYTIEVDQE
-355 DIEKEGLQ
+355 IEKEGLQ

-368 ALNYTVSTYDKDD
+368 ALNYNVSTYDKEDKD
-381 SSQKNVEKM
+381 RKNVEEM

-406 IQSSYFQSEVEIDG
+406 VQSSYFQAEVEIDG
-420 KQYPMKWDDKKHVF
+420 KQYAMKWDDKRHVF
-434 YYETKIDKGL
+434 YYETKLTKGL
-444 VRGKVHMNIKGFYR
+444 IRGKVHMNIKGFYR

-465 EVTEKPKLSL
+465 EKTKKPELSL
-475 QTITKDYEEKVTNL
+475 QTVTKDYKEKVTNL

-531 QQDNQIYIY
+531 QHDNQIYIY

-548 FNFTDTGTVEATITI
+548 FNFTDTGTVEATIVV

-569 EVKKN
+569 KVKKD
-574 ISLHIQNAPFYEK
+574 ITLHIQNAPFYEK

-603 VVGIIVLG
+603 LVGIIVLG
-611 WIARPRFHRKALL
+611 WIVRPRFHRKALL

-642 ELLKNKWWKHY
+642 ELLKNKWRKHY
-653 FGIPFRA
+653 FGIPYRA

>member
-1 MLVVLKYKS
+1 
-10 YILYPLIN
+10 
-18 LNIGICLQRW
+18 
-28 RSLIMKIRICA
+28 MKIRICA
-39 TFMLFLFIWLH
+39 TFMLFLLIWLH

-101 FSYVPMSKPNDPLNI
+101 FSYVPMSKPNDPVNI

-185 QITQKLAQ
+185 QILQKLAQ
-193 FKKEMDAK
+193 FKKEMDEK
-201 KISLHPILIT
+201 KISLHPVLIT

-264 FSSVETIV
+264 FSSVESIV

-295 RQSPSLS
+295 RQSPSLPD
-302 NYQVTQIS
+302 YQVKQIS
-310 KPLQLQSSYSI
+310 KPLQLQSSFSI

-332 IVHISTENQG
+332 IVHISTENEE
-342 VIKPGTYTIEVDR
+342 VIKPGTYTIEVDQE
-355 DIEKEGLQ
+355 IEKEGLQ

-368 ALNYTVSTYDKDD
+368 ALNYNVSTYDKEDKD
-381 SSQKNVEKM
+381 RKNVEEM

-406 IQSSYFQSEVEIDG
+406 VQSSYFQAEVEIDG
-420 KQYPMKWDDKKHVF
+420 KQYAMKWDDKRHVF
-434 YYETKIDKGL
+434 YYETKLTKGL
-444 VRGKVHMNIKGFYR
+444 IRGKVHMNIKGFYR

-465 EVTEKPKLSL
+465 ETTKKPELSL
-475 QTITKDYEEKVTNL
+475 QTVTKDYKEKVTNL

-531 QQDNQIYIY
+531 QHDNQIYIY

-548 FNFTDTGTVEATITI
+548 FNFTDTGTVEATIVV

-569 EVKKN
+569 KVKKD
-574 ISLHIQNAPFYEK
+574 ITLHIQNAPFYEK

-603 VVGIIVLG
+603 LVGIIVLG
-611 WIARPRFHRKALL
+611 WIVRPRFHRKALL

-642 ELLKNKWWKHY
+642 ELLKNKWRKHY
-653 FGIPFRA
+653 FGIPYRA

>member
-1 MLVVLKYKS
+1 
-10 YILYPLIN
+10 
-18 LNIGICLQRW
+18 
-28 RSLIMKIRICA
+28 MKIRICA

-116 SLTKDKRQ
+116 SLAKDKRQ
-124 TEIEGIGAW
+124 MEIEGIGAW

-193 FKKEMDAK
+193 FKKDIDAK

-225 TFKEIWKKEINGVT
+225 TFKEIWKKELNGVT

-264 FSSVETIV
+264 FSSVESIV
-272 KTKVVGK
+272 KTKVIGK

-295 RQSPSLS
+295 RQSPSLPD
-302 NYQVTQIS
+302 YQVTQIS
-310 KPLQLQSSYSI
+310 KPLQLQSSFSI

-332 IVHISTENQG
+332 IVHISTENEE

-368 ALNYTVSTYDKDD
+368 ALNYTVSTYDKEDKD
-381 SSQKNVEKM
+381 RKNVEEM
-390 YEGVTAVIE
+390 YEDVTAVIQ

-406 IQSSYFQSEVEIDG
+406 VQSSYFQAEVEIDG
-420 KQYPMKWDDKKHVF
+420 KQYAMKWDDKRHVF
-434 YYETKIDKGL
+434 YYETKLTKGL

-465 EVTEKPKLSL
+465 ETTKKPKLSL
-475 QTITKDYEEKVTNL
+475 QTVTKDYEEKVTNL

-498 PQLDGKPMT
+498 PQLDDKPMT

-531 QQDNQIYIY
+531 QHGNQIYVY
-540 PRPHYSDT
+540 PRPYYSDT
-548 FNFTDTGTVEATITI
+548 FNFTDTGTVEATIVM

-574 ISLHIQNAPFYEK
+574 ITFHIQDAPFYEK

-611 WIARPRFHRKALL
+611 WIIRPRFHRKALL

-642 ELLKNKWWKHY
+642 ELLRNKWWNHY
-653 FGIPFRA
+653 FGIPYRA

-669 FIAKKGSKSIFV
+669 FIAKKGSKSVFV

-693 GMFIT
+693 GMFIA

-709 YPNELLVIDR
+709 YPNELLLIDR